1 MAKSNGLEELAALAK
16 SRQGMGIR
24 VEYRQQAHLGD
35 EVHPVVYVKDG
46 IYTACINDTS
56 GKPYAVVELK
66 G

>member
-1 MAKSNGLEELAALAK
+1 MK
-16 SRQGMGIR
+16 IR

-46 IYTACINDTS
+46 IYTACINDDA